1 MIEKVS
7 VSLYFTQ
14 FWLCIF
20 NVYSFANY
28 THFTSM
34 LKEQGDVCVRK
45 KFVNES
51 QQTTEKSVDLFL
63 TKFSIYKIEE
73 WDFSI
78 KNYCK
83 GSEEAVQKVDL
94 NNSPKL

>member
-1 MIEKVS
+1 
-7 VSLYFTQ
+7 
-14 FWLCIF
+14 
-20 NVYSFANY
+20 
-28 THFTSM
+28 M

-73 WDFSI
+73 
-78 KNYCK
+78 
-83 GSEEAVQKVDL
+83 
-94 NNSPKL
+94 